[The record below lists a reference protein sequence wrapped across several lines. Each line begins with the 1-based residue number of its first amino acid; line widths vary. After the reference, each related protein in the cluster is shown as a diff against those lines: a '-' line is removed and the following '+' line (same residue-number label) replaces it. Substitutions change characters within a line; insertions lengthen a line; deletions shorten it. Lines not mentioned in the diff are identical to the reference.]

1 MDWGICSFPN
11 HRGGN
16 WLISKINGGIVYCPK
31 HKRSKML
38 FLPELIYSD
47 FFPEAVNFDLIY

>member
-47 FFPEAVNFDLIY
+47 FFPEAVNFD